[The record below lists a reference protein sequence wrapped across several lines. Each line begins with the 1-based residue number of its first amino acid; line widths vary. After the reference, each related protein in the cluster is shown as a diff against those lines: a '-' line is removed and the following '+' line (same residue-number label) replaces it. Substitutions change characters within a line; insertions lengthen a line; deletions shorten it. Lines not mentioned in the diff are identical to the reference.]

1 MRQSCQV
8 TALQEGVI
16 RANGVKLKSLS
27 VIDLSA
33 HYEAVEELLAH
44 EWSGAEDVD
53 HDASSPNCSRLSNC
67 LQSL

>member
-1 MRQSCQV
+1 MRQSCPV

-44 EWSGAEDVD
+44 ERSGLRTWITTLAAQTV
-53 HDASSPNCSRLSNC
+53 HG
-67 LQSL
+67 

>member
-1 MRQSCQV
+1 MRQSCPV

-33 HYEAVEELLAH
+33 HYEAVEELLVH
-44 EWSGAEDVD
+44 ERSGLRTWITMLAAQTVRD
-53 HDASSPNCSRLSNC
+53 
-67 LQSL
+67 

>member
-1 MRQSCQV
+1 MRQSCPV

-44 EWSGAEDVD
+44 EPSGLRTWITTLAAQTVRD
-53 HDASSPNCSRLSNC
+53 
-67 LQSL
+67 